1 MRDQSPC
8 HSLAVLAY
16 TEICVVGLQIG
27 KINKSA
33 ISQISNISSKQE
45 LDLDVSSLKELD
57 SFIFV

>member
-1 MRDQSPC
+1 VRDQSPC

-33 ISQISNISSKQE
+33 ISQASK
-45 LDLDVSSLKELD
+45 SW
-57 SFIFV
+57 I